1 VTPRSVRAPRGEAG
15 RARPAGVPAGRRGA
29 PCAPDATMEPDPG
42 PGPEAVFDRVTG
54 PYALRRG
61 SAEEP

>member
-1 VTPRSVRAPRGEAG
+1 MKLKSVRALRAPRTEAPRLVRP
-15 RARPAGVPAGRRGA
+15 RAI
-29 PCAPDATMEPDPG
+29 DATMEPDPG

-61 SAEEP
+61 YDEET

>member
-1 VTPRSVRAPRGEAG
+1 MKMKPVRVLRAPREAIPVG
-15 RARPAGVPAGRRGA
+15 RRRGA
-29 PCAPDATMEPDPG
+29 PRAPDATMEPDPG

-61 SAEEP
+61 YDEEP

>member
-1 VTPRSVRAPRGEAG
+1 MKLKSVRALRAPRTVAP
-15 RARPAGVPAGRRGA
+15 RLVRRGA
-29 PCAPDATMEPDPG
+29 PCAPDATMAPASG

-61 SAEEP
+61 YDEEP